1 MKNQKQRGLG
11 LCLTAYLNSHKPGTV
26 FALEEAILHA
36 RRKYPDLDRLATS
49 NSLSYLHTKGLVQ
62 QAAEFGGMRGTYRTP
77 LKQNGMQ
84 SLVDMGERKIIDD
97 LLDAMAKAEPV
108 LKKYARIID
117 AMNDAK

>member
-1 MKNQKQRGLG
+1 
-11 LCLTAYLNSHKPGTV
+11 
-26 FALEEAILHA
+26 
-36 RRKYPDLDRLATS
+36 
-49 NSLSYLHTKGLVQ
+49 
-62 QAAEFGGMRGTYRTP
+62 
-77 LKQNGMQ
+77 MQ